1 MKVEGPQGA
10 GSVTTSKRA
19 NKTNASG
26 EAFATMLDEDE
37 GKKVVANPVSATRS
51 VDPLLVIQEVGDEQT
66 NRKRAK
72 KRGQELLDELDEL
85 RHGLLIGTIEPHQL
99 HRLVALIASER
110 VDTLDP
116 ELNAILDE
124 IDLRAQVEL
133 AKLGQKD

>member
-1 MKVEGPQGA
+1 
-10 GSVTTSKRA
+10 
-19 NKTNASG
+19 
-26 EAFATMLDEDE
+26 MLDEDE